1 MAGHLAAL
9 SLLLLLRASAA
20 GKPPCGPLPVPAGLQ
35 SDVRRAGPGGQ
46 PWSQRLFRPV
56 DAASRE
62 ALLFIAGGPGQ
73 SDGYLAQPLATLG
86 RTLPVVFYDQAGS
99 GRSAA
104 LPTHLARLQQQPRQP
119 PKQQSKRQQLHAVL
133 DAYVDE
139 LLGVARRHGLRDVH
153 LAGHSFGATVAL
165 ELLRKLDGRRLDG
178 RLDAAGDAA
187 CADTCP
193 DCCKSGLEKHCFGS
207 AADPTAQALA
217 RRVCPKTCAVCGE
230 GAGETP
236 ALPPP
241 AAGAAGRH
249 PPAKWRLRV
258 LSVAF
263 LSPSIDLPQWQ
274 LDATYADTMLRS
286 GGAADGGSGGSGGSG
301 GGGGGDVGARY
312 TEDVVL
318 RHWRLPQVQALL
330 CKPNG
335 ALYGTLWGAAED
347 TPGGLLAGYNGTA
360 LLAAAAQRRPLL
372 FAAGLHDEVPPH
384 TLARFAAQ
392 AQAQAA
398 APAPAV
404 AAAASRLRRPA
415 PPAAPRLLSAEN
427 DVGALIL
434 PHSGHLYFGASD
446 WWRLRVALRT
456 LVTRASPRGGG
467 APRLGSAQLP
477 PASSAA
483 RSQPAAVPAAVAAAA
498 AGARVEAG
506 PAVAR
511 RLRALRR
518 RLRAAEDSPNLITR
532 SMGYLGRLITGGA
545 VGAGVLRQA
554 TRAEQVRWARLSQRG
569 ARRVGLDLP
578 DEIQATLD
586 VWYISTLSLPARAA
600 ATYRPHPVLLDSVKG
615 GLWRWSEWTAD
626 GTRAAGKGPILS
638 FIFAESLRRCG
649 VRGLAPYEGWRAI
662 ARRAR
667 WVVPGIGSAAFDER
681 GVPPAGAQLVLFA
694 YLLTHIVIY
703 NTEWFTR
710 APDPATPQGRDVAS
724 AGRELLRLA
733 PFLLRLPPGGGATG
747 RRSPGEEH
755 RAFDIVGEVLIC
767 LLRLH
772 GGAHPMVRA
781 LHARVAE
788 YAVRGAHSS
797 AFLLGQGGGGGGGG
811 GKGGSGGGRETID
824 WHTLV
829 VVTGGLSMVA
839 GEHVYGEPRRH
850 PPPWHKRG
858 LLAEPGWA
866 PLQRRSRAHNK
877 L

>member
-1 MAGHLAAL
+1 
-9 SLLLLLRASAA
+9 
-20 GKPPCGPLPVPAGLQ
+20 
-35 SDVRRAGPGGQ
+35 
-46 PWSQRLFRPV
+46 
-56 DAASRE
+56 
-62 ALLFIAGGPGQ
+62 
-73 SDGYLAQPLATLG
+73 
-86 RTLPVVFYDQAGS
+86 
-99 GRSAA
+99 
-104 LPTHLARLQQQPRQP
+104 
-119 PKQQSKRQQLHAVL
+119 
-133 DAYVDE
+133 
-139 LLGVARRHGLRDVH
+139 
-153 LAGHSFGATVAL
+153 
-165 ELLRKLDGRRLDG
+165 
-178 RLDAAGDAA
+178 
-187 CADTCP
+187 
-193 DCCKSGLEKHCFGS
+193 
-207 AADPTAQALA
+207 
-217 RRVCPKTCAVCGE
+217 
-230 GAGETP
+230 
-236 ALPPP
+236 
-241 AAGAAGRH
+241 
-249 PPAKWRLRV
+249 
-258 LSVAF
+258 
-263 LSPSIDLPQWQ
+263 
-274 LDATYADTMLRS
+274 MLRS
-286 GGAADGGSGGSGGSG
+286 GGAADGGDGGSGGSG
-301 GGGGGDVGARY
+301 GGGGAGDVGARY

-330 CKPNG
+330 CRPNG
-335 ALYGTLWGAAED
+335 ALYDTLWGAAED
-347 TPGGLLAGYNGTA
+347 KPGGLLAGYNGTA
-360 LLAAAAQRRPLL
+360 SLAAAAQRRPLL

-392 AQAQAA
+392 AQAAQ
-398 APAPAV
+398 
-404 AAAASRLRRPA
+404 AASRLRRPGA
-415 PPAAPRLLSAEN
+415 PMLLSAVD

-446 WWRLRVALRT
+446 WGRLRVALRT
-456 LVTRASPRGGG
+456 LVTRAPRAGG
-467 APRLGSAQLP
+467 APRLSSSAQLP
-477 PASSAA
+477 PPSSAA
-483 RSQPAAVPAAVAAAA
+483 RSQLAAVPAAVAAAA

-506 PAVAR
+506 AAVAR

-518 RLRAAEDSPNLITR
+518 RLRAAEDSPDLITR

-554 TRAEQVRWARLSQRG
+554 TRTEQVRWARLSQRG
-569 ARRVGLDLP
+569 VRRVGLDLP

-586 VWYISTLSLPARAA
+586 VWYIATLSLPARAA
-600 ATYRPHPVLLDSVKG
+600 ATYRPHPALLDSVKG
-615 GLWRWSEWTAD
+615 GLWRWSEWTA
-626 GTRAAGKGPILS
+626 GGARAAGKGPILS
-638 FIFAESLRRCG
+638 FIFVESLRRCG

-667 WVVPGIGSAAFDER
+667 WIVPGIGSAAFDER

-733 PFLLRLPPGGGATG
+733 PFLLRLPPGGGAAG

-797 AFLLGQGGGGGGGG
+797 AFLLGQGGGGGG
-811 GKGGSGGGRETID
+811 KGGSGGGREAID

-866 PLQRRSRAHNK
+866 QL
-877 L
+877 